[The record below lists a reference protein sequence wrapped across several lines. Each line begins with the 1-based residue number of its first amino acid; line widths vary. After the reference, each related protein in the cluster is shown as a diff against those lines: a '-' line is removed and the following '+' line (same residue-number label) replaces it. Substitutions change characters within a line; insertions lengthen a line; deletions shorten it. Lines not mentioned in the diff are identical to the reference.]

1 MIAASWQQA
10 MFVFSG
16 KEVIVRSWVEEMAR
30 DCSALESCIEDLPS
44 ASWQMSTLPLM
55 NREDSFELVHF
66 SMSLAQHNLSYHNFQ
81 ETLFK
86 RECSHLWRYFHRQKD
101 PSWGPISN
109 SGFSLSYDSMVITGK
124 YRSSSLCFQRN
135 WPLKCYNSWDSTSF
149 CSRPRE
155 WANH

>member
-16 KEVIVRSWVEEMAR
+16 KEAIVRSWVEEMAR
-30 DCSALESCIEDLPS
+30 DCSALESCIEGLPS

-101 PSWGPISN
+101 PS
-109 SGFSLSYDSMVITGK
+109 
-124 YRSSSLCFQRN
+124 
-135 WPLKCYNSWDSTSF
+135 
-149 CSRPRE
+149 
-155 WANH
+155 